1 MVLTAPG
8 LVADCKSDLH
18 RMILW
23 KLRQLLAMK
32 AAGQDV
38 TIKDR
43 CPPVHGDACFDAD
56 CPGAMSYGLRKQV
69 GTFAASRCTDA
80 EAWARSRG
88 HSSLQA
94 GI

>member
-8 LVADCKSDLH
+8 LAADCRSDLH
-18 RMILW
+18 MMILW

-38 TIKDR
+38 TIKHS
-43 CPPVHGDACFDAD
+43 CPIVHGDACFDAD

-69 GTFAASRCTDA
+69 GTFAGTCR
-80 EAWARSRG
+80 
-88 HSSLQA
+88 
-94 GI
+94 